1 MRDSGDELE
10 VPVDLRGFGNV
21 LLWMVAI
28 RAPDLV
34 DSVYRAKRVR
44 SLKKFGTVDDRYVPS
59 PALIGWLLTAAE
71 MEILPDSPPDP
82 RDNSADKAHSMKTQ
96 VGRAFSGK
104 PDEFKPEWFETLAGQ
119 CGFTAADLLLVKR
132 SREQLLDDSGEIIGI
147 DPAALR
153 KAIETTRLLKPATA
167 RPSPRTPPGRA
178 ALRLVVGEIPR
189 EPEGYIERAP
199 LESLADAA
207 RTGRPAVLHA
217 VTGLRGVGK
226 TQLAAAYARR
236 RISDGWPL
244 VAWINAEA
252 RDTLIT
258 GLAEVAEKLELPA
271 PDNAGDSL
279 KAALL
284 LRDHLNTRTA
294 DGLLVFDNATAPG
307 DLRPFL
313 PAAGPTQ
320 VVVTSTRESFR
331 SLGTLVRVSHFDRAQ
346 SLDFLAARTGQPA
359 SSAAAELAAELGDL
373 PLALDQAAATISQR
387 PYLGY
392 AGYLDLLRS
401 VPVDE
406 LLAAVDGSDY
416 PRAVAAALLLSVATV
431 EREDPESLPG
441 RLLRVTAC
449 LAPDGVPRELLA
461 GLADRPGETDA
472 AIAQCTA
479 GSILSWSA
487 SGSEIIMH
495 RLLGRV
501 LRERDLSA
509 GRWPQT
515 VDAALD
521 LLAAARFP
529 DQEAWPRRQEG
540 SRLIAQLE
548 AAWDAASGLGAR
560 LLGPE
565 LLARLLVTRTWS
577 VRHLIRAADLGR
589 STALGKRIVQD
600 CQAVLGADHL
610 VTLEARAAL
619 GEAYLMVG
627 EIGTAISEFE
637 QVLTGRERALGD
649 EAPATLTARNDLAA
663 AYGQLGR
670 IDEAIAMH
678 KVAAAAR
685 ERVLGPDDPDTLVS
699 WSNLAFFYRLAGRF
713 DEAIELG
720 RRNVADRERVLGVL
734 DRDTMVSRNNL
745 GVTYMEAGRTA
756 EAIAEHERNLR
767 DREAVLTADHPDTL
781 YSLSNLARAYTAVGR
796 HPEAI
801 ALHEQTLQARERVL
815 GPDHPDTAK
824 SRGYLAQA
832 RAAGP
837 AARLPAAA
845 PEAPD
850 GPLERGR
857 DPPVPGGVSVDVRPH
872 RGSGAHPGPLADPR
886 HVERHRARA
895 RQRHR
900 GGEVGRAERVLHVGC
915 PHPEGPVALA
925 EQLVERLVERD
936 ALRRHLLPGRPG
948 QVGGEERVV
957 QVHARDHDAPPGR
970 LAQRAQDQWQIMRDG
985 SEPLG
990 HAGLADRGGG
1000 RAAVD
1005 VVRADVDRDQR
1016 DLRPVGRDERQRGG
1030 ELRTLPVRARRAG
1043 PGQHGRA
1050 GLTGAAELH
1059 QGQRPAE
1066 LAPVVRVQVV
1076 GVAGVGLDALAQ
1088 RDPGRQRR
1096 RGRLHALGEGVAER
1110 DVVDGAPVTAGL
1122 RRFRGGGRARRRRRG
1137 AGRGEAG
1144 QQDPQGEQ
1152 RREHAAS
1159 R

>member
-71 MEILPDSPPDP
+71 MRILPDSPPDP

-104 PDEFKPEWFETLAGQ
+104 PDEFKPEWFETLAEQ
-119 CGFTAADLLLVKR
+119 CGFTAADLVLVKR
-132 SREQLLDDSGEIIGI
+132 SREQLLDDSGEIISI

-153 KAIETTRLLKPATA
+153 KAIETTRLLTPATA
-167 RPSPRTPPGRA
+167 RPSGRPSPRTAPGRA
-178 ALRLVVGEIPR
+178 AMRLVVGEIPR

-199 LESLADAA
+199 LENLADAA

-236 RISDGWPL
+236 RISQGWPL

-346 SLDFLAARTGQPA
+346 SLDFLAVRTGQPA
-359 SSAAAELAAELGDL
+359 SSAAAELAEELGDL

-392 AGYLDLLRS
+392 AGYLELLRS

-461 GLADRPGETDA
+461 GLAARPGEADA
-472 AIAQCTA
+472 AIAQCAA

-515 VDAALD
+515 VAAALD
-521 LLAAARFP
+521 LLEPARLP

-540 SRLIAQLE
+540 SRLVAQLE
-548 AAWDAASGLGAR
+548 AAWDAVCGLSAEHLGA
-560 LLGPE
+560 E
-565 LLARLLVTRTWS
+565 LLARLLDIRSWS
-577 VRHLIRAADLGR
+577 VRHLLRAADLGR
-589 STALGKRIVQD
+589 ATELGKQIMED

-619 GEAYLMVG
+619 GEASLMAGDV
-627 EIGTAISEFE
+627 GTAISEFE
-637 QVLTGRERALGD
+637 QVLAGRERALGGED
-649 EAPATLTARNDLAA
+649 PATLTARNDLAS
-663 AYGQLGR
+663 AYGQMGR
-670 IDEAIAMH
+670 VDEAIAMH
-678 KVAAAAR
+678 EVAAAAR
-685 ERVLGPDDPDTLVS
+685 ERALGPDDPDTLVS
-699 WSNLAFFYRLAGRF
+699 LNNLAFFYRLAGRF

-720 RRNVADRERVLGVL
+720 RRNVADRERILGVL
-734 DRDTMVSRNNL
+734 DRDTLVSRNNL
-745 GVTYMEAGRTA
+745 GVTYMDAGRTA

-767 DREAVLTADHPDTL
+767 DRQRALTADHPDTL
-781 YSLSNLARAYTAVGR
+781 YSLSNLARAYTAAGR
-796 HPEAI
+796 HAEAI

-815 GPDHPDTAK
+815 GPDHPDTGK
-824 SRGYLAQA
+824 SRGYLAEA
-832 RAAGP
+832 RAA
-837 AARLPAAA
+837 
-845 PEAPD
+845 
-850 GPLERGR
+850 
-857 DPPVPGGVSVDVRPH
+857 
-872 RGSGAHPGPLADPR
+872 
-886 HVERHRARA
+886 
-895 RQRHR
+895 
-900 GGEVGRAERVLHVGC
+900 
-915 PHPEGPVALA
+915 
-925 EQLVERLVERD
+925 
-936 ALRRHLLPGRPG
+936 
-948 QVGGEERVV
+948 
-957 QVHARDHDAPPGR
+957 
-970 LAQRAQDQWQIMRDG
+970 
-985 SEPLG
+985 
-990 HAGLADRGGG
+990 
-1000 RAAVD
+1000 
-1005 VVRADVDRDQR
+1005 
-1016 DLRPVGRDERQRGG
+1016 
-1030 ELRTLPVRARRAG
+1030 
-1043 PGQHGRA
+1043 
-1050 GLTGAAELH
+1050 
-1059 QGQRPAE
+1059 
-1066 LAPVVRVQVV
+1066 
-1076 GVAGVGLDALAQ
+1076 
-1088 RDPGRQRR
+1088 
-1096 RGRLHALGEGVAER
+1096 
-1110 DVVDGAPVTAGL
+1110 
-1122 RRFRGGGRARRRRRG
+1122 
-1137 AGRGEAG
+1137 
-1144 QQDPQGEQ
+1144 EQ
-1152 RREHAAS
+1152 R
-1159 R
+1159 